1 MAARYNHVND
11 VGFFTKVRFW
21 TKTAIMCYE
30 RGCDCKGCIYEGAFD
45 SETKCQCKASVLES
59 VRVFGRPFDRKN
71 SVIGGDE

>member
-1 MAARYNHVND
+1 MAAKRGSVND
-11 VGFFTKVRFW
+11 IGFFTKVRCW

-45 SETKCQCKASVLES
+45 SNIKCQCKASVLES
-59 VRVFGRPFDRKN
+59 VRVFGAPYERED